1 MTEKNQL
8 IEQFLDG
15 ELRSK
20 GIQMFLQQ
28 KEKDMEFAEEYFIR
42 MEINDAIQDKEFIE
56 FKSILDDKRER
67 FAKKSP
73 YLNAR
78 REVLKGW
85 HLAAASFSLVVVAG
99 GLWYILSN
107 KPASTDKLVSKYYK
121 PAHPMMQ
128 MRSAKMNTEESM
140 KEAFSLYRENKFES
154 ALIYFNTIG
163 NQITAKFYSGICY
176 IELGEY
182 DKAVKSFS
190 YIVEDNDN
198 LFVEQSE
205 WYVGIIHL
213 MNNKNDEAIAQFKR
227 ISTSDSF
234 YADKAKDILS
244 YIN

>member
-1 MTEKNQL
+1 MTNKNQL

-15 ELRSK
+15 ELKSK
-20 GIQMFLQQ
+20 GIQLFLQQ
-28 KEKDMEFAEEYFIR
+28 KEKDLEFADEYFLR
-42 MEINDAIQDKEFIE
+42 MEINNAIQDKEFIE
-56 FKSILDDKRER
+56 FSNILDDKRKR
-67 FAKKSP
+67 FTKKSP
-73 YLNAR
+73 YLMAR
-78 REVLKGW
+78 KEVLKSW

-107 KPASTDKLVSKYYK
+107 KSASTDKLVAKYYK
-121 PAHPMMQ
+121 PAHPGMQ
-128 MRSAKMNTEESM
+128 VRSAKMNTEESM

-182 DKAVKSFS
+182 DKAVKSFN

-213 MNNKNDEAIAQFKR
+213 MNNKNDEAIAQFKK
-227 ISTSDSF
+227 ISASNSY
-234 YADKAKDILS
+234 YAEQAKDILS